1 MLHYMIRL
9 YSFLRLNSIPLVV
22 LVVKNLPANAGDGRD
37 TDLILGFGRSP
48 GGSMATHSSILTW
61 RIPWIEKPDRVQ
73 SIGSQRVGR
82 NWSNLTHS
90 IPLYILIAF
99 LYYILG
105 FPGDSVV
112 KNPSAKLEMQVRSL
126 GWDDPLVE
134 EMQPT
139 PIFLP
144 GKSHGQRSLAGVS
157 MSQTQPWWLN
167 NNIGKMHLR
176 FTLVVWNQSYL
187 LCKIVIL

>member
-1 MLHYMIRL
+1 MLHHMIRL
-9 YSFLRLNSIPLVV
+9 HSFLRLNSIPLVV
-22 LVVKNLPANAGDGRD
+22 LVVKKLPASAGDRRD
-37 TDLILGFGRSP
+37 TDLIPGLGRSP
-48 GGSMATHSSILTW
+48 GGSIATHSSILAW

-73 SIGSQRVGR
+73 SIGSQRVGH

-90 IPLYILIAF
+90 IPLYIFITF

-105 FPGDSVV
+105 FPGGTVV
-112 KNPSAKLEMQVRSL
+112 KNPSANLEMQVRSL

-144 GKSHGQRSLAGVS
+144 GKSHGQRSLAGVP
-157 MSQTQPWWLN
+157 MSQTQPWRLN